1 MLHALIADA
10 QARFNA
16 ATRELKQS
24 ALNFDI
30 TDEQLI
36 ELRDNARKI
45 HEELSALDKKL
56 LKKSFLSLFKFW

>member
-10 QARFNA
+10 QARFNV

-36 ELRDNARKI
+36 ESRDNARKI
-45 HEELSALDKKL
+45 HEELSA
-56 LKKSFLSLFKFW
+56 SL